1 VAFVDVVLDVVVL
14 AWVDVLIL
22 VDLVLDVVVLVVAVL
37 DVVVFAWVEMVEEVV
52 DLTNED
58 PWVRWVH

>member
-1 VAFVDVVLDVVVL
+1 MLELAWVDVVVLVDVVLDVVVL
-14 AWVDVLIL
+14 
-22 VDLVLDVVVLVVAVL
+22 
-37 DVVVFAWVEMVEEVV
+37 AWVEMVEEVV